1 MNRPMRFLFVYLF
14 YEKTKNHVG
23 RGMDP
28 SLRWDD
34 GWGLVLK
41 LIWWL

>member
-1 MNRPMRFLFVYLF
+1 MSVFFSDAIRLR
-14 YEKTKNHVG
+14 

-34 GWGLVLK
+34 EKG
-41 LIWWL
+41 IIPSA